1 MSKSAAGLSPPRT
14 LGAESFSG
22 GTMVEE
28 LSSEVIWTMRLQL
41 AQWNMCAI
49 VTGLAF
55 TKVDRDHD
63 ISHSSSPHFCTS
75 ASSWSCGTQALASPI
90 ATASCPL

>member
-1 MSKSAAGLSPPRT
+1 
-14 LGAESFSG
+14 
-22 GTMVEE
+22 MVEE

-49 VTGLAF
+49 VTGLAS

-63 ISHSSSPHFCTS
+63 ISTLQPGQMPDLSGSLFADDARQKRGPVTGVDRAHLG
-75 ASSWSCGTQALASPI
+75 ADLAQNGVLR
-90 ATASCPL
+90 ANR